1 MRRYKKNKYL
11 YRYTPLFFYNFAEI
25 FKNTMKEKEDIVFS
39 RNSVEF
45 VTVAAE
51 FCAYLEKSGEQPRK
65 DFVETLLKLLPLL
78 YIKAQMLPEEEPIT
92 DETLEHFV
100 TEDSYEVLRMT
111 IFDILAD
118 KDAYLDVFVSD
129 MKYSDTPVT
138 KSISEDLADYGVEL
152 RLFMVNSISADDTD
166 PSVIQLKKAL
176 AKKAEMDIIGY
187 SDVQERSFDAL
198 QTAAGN
204 EGNAGAM
211 MGAGMGLGMGVGVGS
226 PMGNAMAAIAKEI
239 SPSNARHCIN
249 CGVAVPPGARFCP
262 GCGTKID

>member
-138 KSISEDLADYGVEL
+138 KSISEDLTDIYQDVKNFVCLFQIGINETMHDAIIECKEHFEEYWGQTLTNTL
-152 RLFMVNSISADDTD
+152 RALHDIRYNTNLDNEEDD
-166 PSVIQLKKAL
+166 
-176 AKKAEMDIIGY
+176 E
-187 SDVQERSFDAL
+187 
-198 QTAAGN
+198 
-204 EGNAGAM
+204 
-211 MGAGMGLGMGVGVGS
+211 
-226 PMGNAMAAIAKEI
+226 
-239 SPSNARHCIN
+239 
-249 CGVAVPPGARFCP
+249 
-262 GCGTKID
+262 